1 MDGLGLLYHA
11 TSSGDAD
18 RAGRCIVRL
27 DVAHSVHVRF
37 GNCCVHTGLDF
48 EANDHRR
55 SADEHRDQDRDCGFG
70 RIGDHVHHVD
80 TGRSATNGGKDMIS
94 KWLSILAAA
103 AAITV
108 VAIFVAKQ
116 WQEATARA
124 AVSEERRERM
134 ADAIELIRTSDKAL
148 HVARKATDS
157 DLCRELGGKTV
168 DGVCQ

>member
-103 AAITV
+103 AAITSSPSCCQ
-108 VAIFVAKQ
+108 AMAGIRR
-116 WQEATARA
+116 RA
-124 AVSEERRERM
+124 LLCPKN
-134 ADAIELIRTSDKAL
+134 DANEWPTPSTLIRTSDKAL
-148 HVARKATDS
+148 RVARKATDA
-157 DLCRELGGKTV
+157 DLCRELGGKTI